1 MAYEELFT
9 DLLKA
14 EREEDVTDALTVF
27 GLEKFSDSNW
37 LPYGGIENNY
47 GIIGAQQADA
57 IGALVEK
64 VVNSIDAVLMR
75 ECFARNLDPRSNL
88 VPRSMVEAAEQFL
101 NIPDG
106 NLAKWSAAQRT
117 ELAERNISTVEEQFA
132 EESESIE
139 LFEKLV
145 AQNPALAE
153 ILGIGLK
160 IIVPRPGDQP
170 TPRFDGQRFPTF
182 LDTRRRTPKR
192 RVR

>member
-64 VVNSIDAVLMR
+64 VVNSIDAILMR

-88 VPRSMVEAAEQFL
+88 VPRSMSEAAEQFL
-101 NIPDG
+101 NVPEG

-117 ELAERNISTVEEQFA
+117 ELAGRNISIMVTGQKPSEGNPCVIVVDTGEGQNQKISKTHWYPCCEAIRRQFH
-132 EESESIE
+132 SCKGSSIWA
-139 LFEKLV
+139 
-145 AQNPALAE
+145 AQAA
-153 ILGIGLK
+153 
-160 IIVPRPGDQP
+160 
-170 TPRFDGQRFPTF
+170 
-182 LDTRRRTPKR
+182 
-192 RVR
+192 